1 MKLNKEE
8 IRRLSEAEETLVQ
21 LYWYMFEIQEDK
33 MLMKR
38 VDRLVGKIQ
47 ELKEIGE

>member
-8 IRRLSEAEETLVQ
+8 IRRLSEAEETLIQ

-38 VDRLVGKIQ
+38 VDNIVGKIQ
-47 ELKEIGE
+47 ELKGMGE